1 MSPDQKEPLS
11 VWEVL
16 GEEYWRGADPPRD
29 PEDCGDSEYA
39 DALKKYRHKGKLW
52 LDAGRPEEG
61 PVTADYHAAELAFRK
76 ILMARLHS
84 GKRTALCFSG
94 GGIRSA
100 TFGLG
105 VLQGLAAHSWSPKD
119 PAAPPRLL
127 AGVDYLSTV
136 SGGGYLGGWFSA
148 WASRHADGAAGVV
161 RELAAAPDA
170 GWEPEPAP
178 LRHLRKFSNYL
189 NPQLG
194 AFSADTW
201 TLVATV
207 VRNIVLNW
215 LVLLPLL
222 AAVLVAPRVFFATVE
237 QYPWIPF
244 GYVLYPAAA
253 LLVAGV
259 AYMVIDLPSAGD
271 ARLPQTR
278 FLLFGLAPLLLSA
291 VGFSLYWAWLGDL
304 QSEPGPVSC
313 VAYGIGIMALG
324 VAAGLPFAVWK
335 HRAIHAAWVWKGLIF
350 SIVTGAVGG
359 LFAFWMTWRFTNPA
373 TGDLY
378 DDRLYAWLSVPA
390 LLCVFALA
398 QGLLVALTSAITE
411 DEDREWWARSLA
423 WIFLSMVCYFVLS
436 GVVLMAPTLVD
447 KLPPIQWQALATA
460 AAGFIAS
467 RLGLSSAV
475 SATKEGK
482 EANKTSLPPSI
493 SQLATRFAPKL
504 AIPVFL
510 LLLAG
515 LIATFNE
522 RASQQLTVW
531 IQSPPSWS
539 PFSAV
544 AEPNAPLV
552 ELLLAALLAI
562 PALVLSRFIDANKF
576 SLHAMYRV
584 RLIRTFLGASNGRR
598 KPHPFTG
605 FDPNDNVP
613 MADLP
618 ARPLHVVNATLNL
631 VKGEN
636 LAWQQRK
643 AESFTSTKYRTGSC
657 RLGYQESRLYGDQV
671 SLGGAITISG
681 AAANPNM
688 GYASSPLLSVIMM
701 LFNARL
707 GVWRPNP
714 GEPGRGLWSKP
725 GPTFSVRPFIDEAF
739 GLTSDKNAW
748 VNLSDGGHFENLGL
762 YEMVLRRCATII
774 VVDGSADPSFH
785 FDDLGNAT
793 RKIRID
799 LGIPIEFPHGVAIA
813 KEITAESK
821 HCACGRIA
829 YSAVDGPGAEDGH
842 LIYIKTSLTGNEP
855 EDVLNYAAQN
865 PSFPHQPTSDQW
877 FDESQFESYRRLG
890 LHVVEEIFQFRD
902 HLASVGQFTD
912 AVRKYLTPPAAAL
925 PPPPV

>member
-1 MSPDQKEPLS
+1 MP

-29 PEDCGDSEYA
+29 PEDCGDSQYA
-39 DALKKYRHKGKLW
+39 AALKDYREKRKLCQ
-52 LDAGRPEEG
+52 DAEKPEDG
-61 PVTADYHAAELAFRK
+61 TAKADCEAAELAFRK
-76 ILMARLHS
+76 ILMARLHA

-105 VLQGLAAHSWSPKD
+105 VLQGLAAHSWSGKD

-136 SGGGYLGGWFSA
+136 SGGGYVGGWFSA
-148 WASRHADGAAGVV
+148 WASRHADGSAGVI

-201 TLVATV
+201 TLAATV
-207 VRNIVLNW
+207 VRNIILNW

-222 AAVLVAPRVFFATVE
+222 AAVLVVPRILFALVLE
-237 QYPWIPF
+237 YPRIPF
-244 GYVLYPAAA
+244 GYILYPAAA

-259 AYMVIDLPSAGD
+259 AYMVIDLPSVGG
-271 ARLPQTR
+271 ARLPQAR

-313 VAYGIGIMALG
+313 VAYGIGIMAVG
-324 VAAGLPFAVWK
+324 VAAGLPFALWK
-335 HRAIHAAWVWKGLIF
+335 HRAFRPAWLWNGLGF
-350 SIVTGAVGG
+350 SLVTGAVGG
-359 LFAFWMTWRFTNPA
+359 LFAFWMTWRFTDPA

-378 DDRLYAWLSVPA
+378 DDRLYAWLAVPA
-390 LLCVFALA
+390 LLGVFALA
-398 QGLLVALTSAITE
+398 QGLLVAMTSAVTD
-411 DEDREWWARSLA
+411 DEDREWWSRSMG
-423 WIFLSMVCYFVLS
+423 WIFISMVCYFAFS
-436 GVVLMAPTLVD
+436 GIVLMTPTLAA
-447 KLPPIQWQALATA
+447 KLPPLKWQSLATA
-460 AAGFIAS
+460 AAGAIAS
-467 RLGLSSAV
+467 GLGLSPGTS
-475 SATKEGK
+475 
-482 EANKTSLPPSI
+482 ANKDDKASKKAQPSASL
-493 SQLATRFAPKL
+493 SQIALEFAPRL
-504 AIPVFL
+504 VMPVFL
-510 LLLAG
+510 LLLVG

-522 RASQQLTVW
+522 RASLKLTMW
-531 IQSPPSWS
+531 IQNPPSWS

-544 AEPNAPLV
+544 QQPSAPLV

-576 SLHAMYRV
+576 SLYAMYRV
-584 RLIRTFLGASNGRR
+584 RLIRTFLGASNSQR

-605 FDPNDNVP
+605 FDPNDNVR
-613 MADLP
+613 MADLSP
-618 ARPLHVVNATLNL
+618 KPLHVVNATLNL
-631 VKGEN
+631 VKSEN

-643 AESFTSTKYRTGSC
+643 AEPFTATKYRTGSC
-657 RLGYQESRLYGDQV
+657 RLGYQESRLYADRI

-688 GYASSPLLSVIMM
+688 GYASSPLLSMIMM

-714 GEPGRGLWSKP
+714 GEHGRGCWSKP
-725 GPTFSVRPFIDEAF
+725 GPTYSVRPFIDEAF
-739 GLTSDKNAW
+739 GLTNDRNAW

-774 VVDGSADPSFH
+774 VVDGSGDPAFH

-799 LGIPIEFPHGVAIA
+799 LGIPIEFPNGVSIT
-813 KEITAESK
+813 KEITPGSK
-821 HCACGRIA
+821 HCAAGRIV
-829 YSAVDGPGAEDGH
+829 YSAVDGPGVEDGT
-842 LIYIKTSLTGNEP
+842 LIYIKSSLTGNEP
-855 EDVLNYAAQN
+855 RDVLNYAAQN
-865 PSFPHQPTSDQW
+865 PAFPHQPTSDQW

-890 LHVVEEIFQFRD
+890 YHVVEEIFQFRD
-902 HLASVGQFTD
+902 DLASIPQFTD
-912 AVRKYLTPPAAAL
+912 AVRSYLTPRAGV
-925 PPPPV
+925 PPPTPA